1 MDSNWDLKAVVLKSK
16 SATTNT
22 ELHRASELQ
31 SYTELQSFES
41 KTSNRG
47 MKTLKTPQKH
57 RTFRDLVMGN
67 RSKDENAAAE
77 NHSRDQ
83 DTRDASLAKAIAEA
97 VAQQTQTIADV
108 FQRQIEA
115 VSKQKSE
122 ETQALTDVFQR
133 QMEETRAQYQE
144 LLKASCAQ
152 KLSSTLKV
160 TSGTNGFRVMD
171 AFDWTNDKNI
181 YQRWQLWSHK
191 ARLALDAMEGDNE
204 KTKISYLHHWLDG
217 KGIDKIKG
225 WTNSKILIPQEE
237 YDALEERDRKG
248 RYSSD
253 KIESYFSLV
262 ENILTPR
269 SNPLLAVEELHLAK
283 QGSMTSQE
291 FHSQILEIVKRCRFP
306 NQAAEDRAVRDAIF
320 IGMNSQRAKDK
331 AINYMNEEDGK
342 EVTVEF
348 LLNHLAV
355 EDGNSQHRFL
365 SQLDSSSSVN
375 MIAYDRRQNKEK
387 NNKSKNSNG
396 REREQN
402 KSRGHNSSSTVQT
415 SRKPPGMEGKCMR
428 CGRPEHEQ
436 GEKCAARH
444 AKCKDCHKIGHF
456 YKVCQ
461 SSKRT
466 VRTNLAQVTPQE
478 DKDNT
483 FIDECG
489 YTQPAPPAINM
500 LKVVNN
506 TGTTSGTE
514 SLKFPIDVNPRGT
527 YKHHLEVSI
536 DTGADVNCMNEK
548 TFKKLFPEVDLSVCP
563 HSIQNFGNST
573 ADVYILGQF
582 RVYLK
587 FRGRKYLNTFI
598 VTNANDCPNILSH
611 GAIFRMGILV
621 PNYPEEN
628 MVKVR
633 DMETGTSNVFQVLQD
648 LRMQQYQGNSEPR
661 THRPGTTVTT
671 TTTKQ
676 LKASETPKSYEAASQ
691 KADTAT
697 YTGNMS
703 PIQTSFRT
711 MPPPKPSAYGTIP
724 TPELNTACRRPASRI
739 HQPHSHSELQAC
751 CMHVHQQQSKT
762 YRMEEPPA
770 LEEVKHPHRDRTSV
784 SRSPST
790 EQEVLSQF
798 SGFPEEIELFTR
810 DPYTT
815 HLKSCIQ
822 STDYAP
828 KIHEVHTCINCEHSQ
843 GHMND
848 QNTPE
853 KQFLQRKEKST
864 CTDMEDTPALQGNET
879 NMDTYTCIC
888 QGTLIPGSTTL
899 SIPTHVET
907 SRNVHS
913 NGTLSTSL
921 KMYTNTYANMDTN
934 HTAHR
939 DRDARKEAHLLS
951 GPSEL
956 RPFKAMAHRHT
967 REEAHLLSRPSEL
980 QPTEHQ
986 ETQKLDSAHV
996 QQTRQE
1002 YSRLTE
1008 INKAKFKDPFIY
1020 NDERNFVRHNS
1031 VSKISSNNV
1040 FMTTPNTS
1048 VSNSVFCRKKG
1059 RKRGKCRD
1067 SRNSRRTCTCTY
1079 SRRTCTCTCT
1089 CNHTGESP

>member
-1 MDSNWDLKAVVLKSK
+1 
-16 SATTNT
+16 
-22 ELHRASELQ
+22 
-31 SYTELQSFES
+31 
-41 KTSNRG
+41 
-47 MKTLKTPQKH
+47 
-57 RTFRDLVMGN
+57 
-67 RSKDENAAAE
+67 
-77 NHSRDQ
+77 
-83 DTRDASLAKAIAEA
+83 
-97 VAQQTQTIADV
+97 
-108 FQRQIEA
+108 
-115 VSKQKSE
+115 
-122 ETQALTDVFQR
+122 
-133 QMEETRAQYQE
+133 
-144 LLKASCAQ
+144 
-152 KLSSTLKV
+152 
-160 TSGTNGFRVMD
+160 
-171 AFDWTNDKNI
+171 
-181 YQRWQLWSHK
+181 
-191 ARLALDAMEGDNE
+191 
-204 KTKISYLHHWLDG
+204 
-217 KGIDKIKG
+217 
-225 WTNSKILIPQEE
+225 
-237 YDALEERDRKG
+237 
-248 RYSSD
+248 
-253 KIESYFSLV
+253 
-262 ENILTPR
+262 
-269 SNPLLAVEELHLAK
+269 
-283 QGSMTSQE
+283 
-291 FHSQILEIVKRCRFP
+291 
-306 NQAAEDRAVRDAIF
+306 
-320 IGMNSQRAKDK
+320 MNSQRTKDK
-331 AINYMNEEDGK
+331 AINFMNEEDGK

-365 SQLDSSSSVN
+365 SQLDSSTSVN
-375 MIAYDRRQNKEK
+375 MIAYDRRQNKG
-387 NNKSKNSNG
+387 KSNRSRNSNG

-415 SRKPPGMEGKCMR
+415 SRKPPSMEGKCMR

-500 LKVVNN
+500 LKEINN

-563 HSIQNFGNST
+563 HRIQNFGNST

-628 MVKVR
+628 MVNVR
-633 DMETGTSNVFQVLQD
+633 NMETGTSNVFQVLQD

-661 THRPGTTVTT
+661 THRPGTTATT
-671 TTTKQ
+671 TTTRQ
-676 LKASETPKSYEAASQ
+676 LKASKTLKSYETASQ

-697 YTGNMS
+697 HTGSMS

-724 TPELNTACRRPASRI
+724 TPELNTAYRRPASRI
-739 HQPHSHSELQAC
+739 HQPHSHIEPAC
-751 CMHVHQQQSKT
+751 CMHVHRQQSKT

-770 LEEVKHPHRDRTSV
+770 LKEVKHPHRDRTSV

-798 SGFPEEIELFTR
+798 SGFSEEIEHFTR

-815 HLKSCIQ
+815 HLRSCTQ
-822 STDYAP
+822 STDYAF
-828 KIHEVHTCINCEHSQ
+828 KGQEVHTCINCEHSQ

-848 QNTPE
+848 QNTPDSLG
-853 KQFLQRKEKST
+853 KQFLQGKEKST
-864 CTDMEDTPALQGNET
+864 CTDMGDTPALQGNET
-879 NMDTYTCIC
+879 NI
-888 QGTLIPGSTTL
+888 
-899 SIPTHVET
+899 
-907 SRNVHS
+907 
-913 NGTLSTSL
+913 L
-921 KMYTNTYANMDTN
+921 KMYTNTYDNMDTN

-967 REEAHLLSRPSEL
+967 KKEAHLLSRPSEL
-980 QPTEHQ
+980 QPTEHP

-1008 INKAKFKDPFIY
+1008 INKAKFQDPFIY

-1079 SRRTCTCTCT
+1079 SRRTCTCTCS
-1089 CNHTGESP
+1089 HTGEVHERPHSKNS

>member
-1 MDSNWDLKAVVLKSK
+1 
-16 SATTNT
+16 
-22 ELHRASELQ
+22 
-31 SYTELQSFES
+31 
-41 KTSNRG
+41 
-47 MKTLKTPQKH
+47 
-57 RTFRDLVMGN
+57 MGN
-67 RSKDENAAAE
+67 RSKDENAAASNNRDQE
-77 NHSRDQ
+77 SNSRDQ
-83 DTRDASLAKAIAEA
+83 DTRDASLARIIAEA
-97 VAQQTQTIADV
+97 VAQQTKSIV
-108 FQRQIEA
+108 EA
-115 VSKQKSE
+115 VSRQKSE

-133 QMEETRAQYQE
+133 QMEETRAQYEE

-160 TSGTNGFRVMD
+160 SSGTNGFRVMD

-269 SNPLLAVEELHLAK
+269 SNPLLAVEELHLTK

-331 AINYMNEEDGK
+331 AINFMNEEDGK

-348 LLNHLAV
+348 LLNHLAI

-365 SQLDSSSSVN
+365 SQLDSSTSVN
-375 MIAYDRRQNKEK
+375 MIAYDRRQNKGKGNRSK
-387 NNKSKNSNG
+387 NNNG

-402 KSRGHNSSSTVQT
+402 KSRGHSSPSTVQT

-466 VRTNLAQVTPQE
+466 ARANLAQITSQ
-478 DKDNT
+478 DMDDT
-483 FIDECG
+483 HIDECG
-489 YTQPAPPAINM
+489 YTQPNPPAINM

-506 TGTTSGTE
+506 KGTTSGTE
-514 SLKFPIDVNPRGT
+514 CLRFPIDVNPRGT
-527 YKHHLEVSI
+527 YKHNLEVSI

-621 PNYPEEN
+621 PNYPKEN
-628 MVKVR
+628 MVKAR
-633 DMETGTSNVFQVLQD
+633 DMEMGTSNVLQVLQD
-648 LRMQQYQGNSEPR
+648 LRMQQYQGKYQRNSEPR
-661 THRPGTTVTT
+661 THRPGTTATT
-671 TTTKQ
+671 STTRQ
-676 LKASETPKSYEAASQ
+676 SKASVTPKSYKTASQ
-691 KADTAT
+691 KAGTVT
-697 YTGNMS
+697 HTNMS

-711 MPPPKPSAYGTIP
+711 MPPPKPSAYRTIP
-724 TPELNTACRRPASRI
+724 TPELNTAYSTRRPASRI

-770 LEEVKHPHRDRTSV
+770 LKEVRHPHRDRTSV

-798 SGFPEEIELFTR
+798 SGFPKEIEHFTR
-810 DPYTT
+810 DPYTN
-815 HLKSCIQ
+815 HLRSCTQ
-822 STDYAP
+822 STDYAF
-828 KIHEVHTCINCEHSQ
+828 KGQEVYTCINCEHSH
-843 GHMND
+843 GHMVVHVD

-853 KQFLQRKEKST
+853 KHFLQGKEKST
-864 CTDMEDTPALQGNET
+864 CTYMGDTPALQGNKT
-879 NMDTYTCIC
+879 NI
-888 QGTLIPGSTTL
+888 
-899 SIPTHVET
+899 
-907 SRNVHS
+907 
-913 NGTLSTSL
+913 L
-921 KMYTNTYANMDTN
+921 KMDTNTYTNMDTN

-939 DRDARKEAHLLS
+939 PLKDARKEAHLLS
-951 GPSEL
+951 GPSEHRPFKDARKETHLLSRPSDL
-956 RPFKAMAHRHT
+956 RPFKAMAHQHT
-967 REEAHLLSRPSEL
+967 RKEAHLLSGPSEL
-980 QPTEHQ
+980 QPTEHP

-1002 YSRLTE
+1002 YSQLTE
-1008 INKAKFKDPFIY
+1008 TEKAKFQNPFIY
-1020 NDERNFVRHNS
+1020 NDDRNFVRHNS
-1031 VSKISSNNV
+1031 VNKISPNLV
-1040 FMTTPNTS
+1040 FMTTQNTS
-1048 VSNSVFCRKKG
+1048 LSNSVSCRKKG
-1059 RKRGKCRD
+1059 RKRGR
-1067 SRNSRRTCTCTY
+1067 RRTAEITEGPAPAPAAEGPA
-1079 SRRTCTCTCT
+1079 CTCTCS
-1089 CNHTGESP
+1089 HTGETLQNS

>member
-1 MDSNWDLKAVVLKSK
+1 M
-16 SATTNT
+16 
-22 ELHRASELQ
+22 
-31 SYTELQSFES
+31 
-41 KTSNRG
+41 
-47 MKTLKTPQKH
+47 
-57 RTFRDLVMGN
+57 
-67 RSKDENAAAE
+67 
-77 NHSRDQ
+77 
-83 DTRDASLAKAIAEA
+83 AKAIAEA
-97 VAQQTQTIADV
+97 VAQQIQAIA
-108 FQRQIEA
+108 
-115 VSKQKSE
+115 
-122 ETQALTDVFQR
+122 DVFQR
-133 QMEETRAQYQE
+133 QMEETQVQYEE
-144 LLKASCAQ
+144 LFKASHAQ
-152 KLSSTLKV
+152 NFTSTLKV
-160 TSGTNGFRVMD
+160 TSSTDGFRVMD
-171 AFDWTNDKNI
+171 PFDWTADKNI

-191 ARLALDAMEGDNE
+191 ARLALNAMEGHSD
-204 KTKISYLHHWLDG
+204 TAKISYIHHWLDG
-217 KGIDKIKG
+217 KGISNIQG
-225 WTNSKILIPQEE
+225 WMNSKILISQEE

-248 RYSSD
+248 KYSSD

-320 IGMNSQRAKDK
+320 IGMNSQRTKDK
-331 AINYMNEEDGK
+331 AINYMNEEEGK

-365 SQLDSSSSVN
+365 SQLDSSTSVN
-375 MIAYDRRQNKEK
+375 MVAYDRRQNKGK
-387 NNKSKNSNG
+387 SNRLRNNNG

-402 KSRGHNSSSTVQT
+402 KTRGQTSSSTVQM

-461 SSKRT
+461 SSKKTARA
-466 VRTNLAQVTPQE
+466 NLAQVTPQ
-478 DKDNT
+478 DVDDT
-483 FIDECG
+483 HIDECG
-489 YTQPAPPAINM
+489 YVQPNPPAINM
-500 LKVVNN
+500 LKVINN
-506 TGTTSGTE
+506 TGTTSGTK

-582 RVYLK
+582 CTYLK

-598 VTNANDCPNILSH
+598 VTNANNCPNILSH

-628 MVKVR
+628 MVKSR
-633 DMETGTSNVFQVLQD
+633 DMETGTSNVFQILQD
-648 LRMQQYQGNSEPR
+648 LRTKQYQENSEPKA
-661 THRPGTTVTT
+661 HRPNTTEP
-671 TTTKQ
+671 
-676 LKASETPKSYEAASQ
+676 KASKTPKSCETASQ
-691 KADTAT
+691 KAGT
-697 YTGNMS
+697 YTDNTS

-711 MPPPKPSAYGTIP
+711 MPPPKPSAHGTIS
-724 TPELNTACRRPASRI
+724 TPELNTTHSTRRPASRT
-739 HQPHSHSELQAC
+739 HLPHSHSELQAC
-751 CMHVHQQQSKT
+751 CMHVHQHQSKT

-798 SGFPEEIELFTR
+798 SGFSEEIEHFTR

-815 HLKSCIQ
+815 HLKSCTQ
-822 STDYAP
+822 STEHAS
-828 KIHEVHTCINCEHSQ
+828 KVQEVNTCINCEHSYR
-843 GHMND
+843 HMND
-848 QNTPE
+848 HLIQNTPDFQG
-853 KQFLQRKEKST
+853 KQFLQGKEKIT
-864 CTDMEDTPALQGNET
+864 CTDMENTSGMMN
-879 NMDTYTCIC
+879 TC
-888 QGTLIPGSTTL
+888 TFIPGSTTL
-899 SIPTHVET
+899 SIPTHSRKIPQNFQQLEKESSNTVALPGFNHNADTTTYVET
-907 SRNVHS
+907 SRNAHNNVSVHD
-913 NGTLSTSL
+913 
-921 KMYTNTYANMDTN
+921 NMDTN

-939 DRDARKEAHLLS
+939 YRDARKEVHLLS
-951 GPSEL
+951 GPPEL
-956 RPFKAMAHRHT
+956 RPLEAMAHRDT
-967 REEAHLLSRPSEL
+967 RKEAHLLSRPSEL
-980 QPTEHQ
+980 QPTEDS
-986 ETQKLDSAHV
+986 ETQKFNSAHV

-1008 INKAKFKDPFIY
+1008 TEKAKFQNPFIY
-1020 NDERNFVRHNS
+1020 NDDRNFVRHNS
-1031 VSKISSNNV
+1031 VNKISPNLV

-1059 RKRGKCRD
+1059 RKRGRCRD
-1067 SRNSRRTCTCTY
+1067 SRRTCTCTY

-1089 CNHTGESP
+1089 CSHTGESP

>member
-1 MDSNWDLKAVVLKSK
+1 
-16 SATTNT
+16 
-22 ELHRASELQ
+22 
-31 SYTELQSFES
+31 
-41 KTSNRG
+41 
-47 MKTLKTPQKH
+47 
-57 RTFRDLVMGN
+57 
-67 RSKDENAAAE
+67 
-77 NHSRDQ
+77 
-83 DTRDASLAKAIAEA
+83 
-97 VAQQTQTIADV
+97 
-108 FQRQIEA
+108 
-115 VSKQKSE
+115 
-122 ETQALTDVFQR
+122 
-133 QMEETRAQYQE
+133 MEETRAQYQE

-171 AFDWTNDKNI
+171 AFYWTNDKNI

-269 SNPLLAVEELHLAK
+269 SNPLLAVEELHLTK

-291 FHSQILEIVKRCRFP
+291 FHSQILEIVKRCHFP

-320 IGMNSQRAKDK
+320 IGMNSQRTKDK
-331 AINYMNEEDGK
+331 AINFMNEEDGK

-365 SQLDSSSSVN
+365 SQLDSSTSVN
-375 MIAYDRRQNKEK
+375 MVAYDRRQNKG
-387 NNKSKNSNG
+387 KSNRSRNSNG

-402 KSRGHNSSSTVQT
+402 KSRGHNSSPTVQT

-500 LKVVNN
+500 LKVINN

-628 MVKVR
+628 VVNVR
-633 DMETGTSNVFQVLQD
+633 DMETGTSNVLQVLQD

-661 THRPGTTVTT
+661 MHRPGTTFTT
-671 TTTKQ
+671 TTTRQ
-676 LKASETPKSYEAASQ
+676 LKASKTPKSYETTSQ
-691 KADTAT
+691 KAGT
-697 YTGNMS
+697 YTDNMS

-724 TPELNTACRRPASRI
+724 TPELNTAYRRPASRI

-798 SGFPEEIELFTR
+798 SGFSEEIEHFTR

-815 HLKSCIQ
+815 HLRSCTQ
-822 STDYAP
+822 STDYAF
-828 KIHEVHTCINCEHSQ
+828 KGQEVHTCINCERSQ

-848 QNTPE
+848 QNTPGSLG
-853 KQFLQRKEKST
+853 KQFLQGKEKST
-864 CTDMEDTPALQGNET
+864 CTDMGDTPALQGNET
-879 NMDTYTCIC
+879 NI
-888 QGTLIPGSTTL
+888 
-899 SIPTHVET
+899 
-907 SRNVHS
+907 
-913 NGTLSTSL
+913 L
-921 KMYTNTYANMDTN
+921 KMYTNTYDNMDTN

-967 REEAHLLSRPSEL
+967 RKEAHLLSRPSEL
-980 QPTEHQ
+980 QPTEHP

-1008 INKAKFKDPFIY
+1008 INKAKFQDPFIY
-1020 NDERNFVRHNS
+1020 NDERNLIRHNS

-1089 CNHTGESP
+1089 CTCSHTGEVHERPHSKNS

>member
-1 MDSNWDLKAVVLKSK
+1 MPFSK
-16 SATTNT
+16 
-22 ELHRASELQ
+22 
-31 SYTELQSFES
+31 
-41 KTSNRG
+41 
-47 MKTLKTPQKH
+47 
-57 RTFRDLVMGN
+57 
-67 RSKDENAAAE
+67 
-77 NHSRDQ
+77 
-83 DTRDASLAKAIAEA
+83 
-97 VAQQTQTIADV
+97 
-108 FQRQIEA
+108 
-115 VSKQKSE
+115 
-122 ETQALTDVFQR
+122 
-133 QMEETRAQYQE
+133 
-144 LLKASCAQ
+144 
-152 KLSSTLKV
+152 
-160 TSGTNGFRVMD
+160 
-171 AFDWTNDKNI
+171 
-181 YQRWQLWSHK
+181 
-191 ARLALDAMEGDNE
+191 
-204 KTKISYLHHWLDG
+204 
-217 KGIDKIKG
+217 
-225 WTNSKILIPQEE
+225 
-237 YDALEERDRKG
+237 
-248 RYSSD
+248 
-253 KIESYFSLV
+253 
-262 ENILTPR
+262 
-269 SNPLLAVEELHLAK
+269 
-283 QGSMTSQE
+283 
-291 FHSQILEIVKRCRFP
+291 
-306 NQAAEDRAVRDAIF
+306 QAAEDRAVRDAIF
-320 IGMNSQRAKDK
+320 IGMNSQRTKDK

-365 SQLDSSSSVN
+365 SQLDSSTSVN
-375 MIAYDRRQNKEK
+375 MVAYDCRQNKG
-387 NNKSKNSNG
+387 KSNRSRNSNG

-461 SSKRT
+461 SSKKTARA
-466 VRTNLAQVTPQE
+466 NLAQITPQ
-478 DKDNT
+478 DIDDT
-483 FIDECG
+483 HIDECG
-489 YTQPAPPAINM
+489 YVQPNPPAINM
-500 LKVVNN
+500 LKVIGN

-628 MVKVR
+628 MVNVR

-661 THRPGTTVTT
+661 THRPGTTATT
-671 TTTKQ
+671 TTTRE
-676 LKASETPKSYEAASQ
+676 LKASETPKSYETASQ
-691 KADTAT
+691 KAGTAT
-697 YTGNMS
+697 HTGSMS

-724 TPELNTACRRPASRI
+724 TPELNTAYRRPASRI
-739 HQPHSHSELQAC
+739 HQPHSHSEPAC
-751 CMHVHQQQSKT
+751 CMHVHQQQNKT

-770 LEEVKHPHRDRTSV
+770 LKEVKYPHRDRTSV

-798 SGFPEEIELFTR
+798 SGFPEEIEHFTR

-815 HLKSCIQ
+815 HLRSCIQ
-822 STDYAP
+822 STGYAP
-828 KIHEVHTCINCEHSQ
+828 KIHEVNTCIDCEHSH

-848 QNTPE
+848 HQVQNTPDSLG
-853 KQFLQRKEKST
+853 KQFLQGKEKIT
-864 CTDMEDTPALQGNET
+864 CTDMENTP
-879 NMDTYTCIC
+879 NMD
-888 QGTLIPGSTTL
+888 
-899 SIPTHVET
+899 
-907 SRNVHS
+907 
-913 NGTLSTSL
+913 
-921 KMYTNTYANMDTN
+921 TNTYANMDTN
-934 HTAHR
+934 HTAHQ

-956 RPFKAMAHRHT
+956 RPFKAMAHRYT
-967 REEAHLLSRPSEL
+967 KEEAHLLSRPSEL
-980 QPTEHQ
+980 QPTEHP

-1008 INKAKFKDPFIY
+1008 INKAKFQDPFIY
-1020 NDERNFVRHNS
+1020 NDERNLIRHNS

-1059 RKRGKCRD
+1059 RKCGKCRD

-1079 SRRTCTCTCT
+1079 SRRTCTCTCS
-1089 CNHTGESP
+1089 HTGESP